1 LIASGTII
9 GRRYRLTDQV
19 SDTPSAE
26 VWRGRD
32 EVLQRPVAVKFVR
45 SGDVPTGAG
54 RLAVAGAVAVYD
66 TLSHESLAVVVS
78 EWVDAW
84 PLDRVLEQEIT
95 LRPTDVVE
103 ILTGVAG
110 ILADAHALGV
120 PHGSVRPSNVLV
132 ADDGTVHLT
141 DFRGR
146 AGGAEPFD
154 PAPDIAGLGIV
165 MASLLS
171 RCRRDSIPPHL
182 IDLMDRL
189 ESSDPARVPG
199 LLEFRLTLAPL
210 KKTVTGRNTG
220 RWLIAIAAL
229 IATVAVASA
238 ASKILYGDDVSPD
251 RPDGVQVDG

>member
-1 LIASGTII
+1 MTASGTII

-19 SDTPSAE
+19 SDTSSAE
-26 VWRGRD
+26 VWRGHD
-32 EVLQRPVAVKFVR
+32 EVLQRPVTVKFVR

-54 RLAVAGAVAVYD
+54 RLAVTGAVAVYD
-66 TLSHESLAVVVS
+66 TLNHEGLAVVVS

-84 PLDRVLEQEIT
+84 PLDRVLEQEVT
-95 LRPTDVVE
+95 LRPADVVE

-132 ADDGTVHLT
+132 TDDGAVHLT

-146 AGGAEPFD
+146 DGGAEPFD
-154 PAPDIAGLGIV
+154 PAPDVTGLGIV

-171 RCRRDSIPPHL
+171 RCRQESVPPHL

-189 ESSDPARVPG
+189 ESSDPARIPG
-199 LLEFRLTLAPL
+199 LLEFRLALAPL
-210 KKTVTGRNTG
+210 KQTVTGRNTG
-220 RWLIAIAAL
+220 RWLIAVAAL

-238 ASKILYGDDVSPD
+238 ASRILYGDDVSPD
-251 RPDGVQVDG
+251 RSDGVQVDG